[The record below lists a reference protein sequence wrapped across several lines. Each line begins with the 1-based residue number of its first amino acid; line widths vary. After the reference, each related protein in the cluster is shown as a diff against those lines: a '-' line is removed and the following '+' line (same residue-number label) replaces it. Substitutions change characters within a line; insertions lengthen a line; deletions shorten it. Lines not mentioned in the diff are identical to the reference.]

1 MKNIILLAC
10 LFAAVSTAAT
20 PAPNFSVTT
29 SNSQSFQLYPQYIS
43 QGKLVVIEAFFTT
56 CPPCNAHAPLLQNLY
71 TQMLAAHPGKV
82 EFLLLSTLSTD
93 TNVKVA
99 TYKTS
104 KSLTMPAAGAD
115 GGSITALQP
124 YTSGQFGPFQGT
136 PTFIVIAPGSGE
148 VHFDIRGNSA
158 SETMSLLTAKIAELL
173 PVAPPPPAPVV
184 CNLRDFFDAPI
195 GSVQL
200 QVTAPGFDTLIE
212 ANGSYT
218 LSNVAAL
225 QNQLYTINPQKNDN
239 PLNGIT
245 TYDLLLISKHILGIE
260 SLLCD
265 WQRIAADVN
274 CSGTITTLDIVT
286 ARKLLLGLT
295 QSLPCDAWRFVPD
308 SASAVSGGCAAFQGV
323 KIGDV
328 NGQPCNAG
336 FAAPETRTALMFQL
350 NDRWLEAG
358 ETTTITI
365 NAAEAMN
372 IQGLQLSLQF
382 DPKKLIIKQISSPLL
397 EQFDTASFNLEGA
410 ETGAIPISWI
420 NPAGQAF
427 EAGDGLL
434 TLEVSAAQAGQLS
447 NLLTLGTGAGLR
459 PEIYDATGYPHSL
472 GWQWNTEPGHAPAFQ
487 IHPNPA
493 RSGIN
498 LSATLSADQNCF
510 VQITDMQGKIVLSTT
525 LPGQR
530 GFNQWYLP
538 LGNNPPGLY
547 GVRVNGLP
555 AGKIVRL

>member
-1 MKNIILLAC
+1 MKNIFLLAC
-10 LFAAVSTAAT
+10 LFAAFCASAT

-29 SNSQSFQLYPQYIS
+29 SSNQSFQLYPQYIS

-56 CPPCNAHAPLLQNLY
+56 CPPCSAHAPLVQNLY

-82 EFLLLSTLSTD
+82 EFILLSTLSTD
-93 TNVKVA
+93 THVKVA
-99 TYKTS
+99 NYKIS
-104 KSLTMPAAGAD
+104 KSLTMPAAGAE
-115 GGSITALQP
+115 GGSLTALQP
-124 YTSGQFGPFQGT
+124 YTSGQFGQFLGT

-148 VHFDIRGNSA
+148 VYFDIRGNSA
-158 SETMSLLTAKIAELL
+158 SETMTLLTAKIAELL
-173 PVAPPPPAPVV
+173 PVVPPPPAPVV

-200 QVTAPGFDTLIE
+200 QVTASNFDTLIE

-218 LSNVAAL
+218 LSNIAAL
-225 QNQLYTINPQKNDN
+225 QNQLYTINPKKNDN

-260 SLLCD
+260 SLHCD

-336 FAAPETRTALMFQL
+336 FVASEDRAALALQL
-350 NDRWLEAG
+350 YDRRLEAG
-358 ETTTITI
+358 E
-365 NAAEAMN
+365 AATVTMALPEAMD
-372 IQGLQLSLQF
+372 IQGLQFALRF
-382 DPKKLIIKQISSPLL
+382 DPKKLVIKQINAPLL
-397 EQFDTASFNLEGA
+397 EQFDPAAFNLEGA

-420 NPAGQAF
+420 NAAGQTM
-427 EAGDGLL
+427 ETGDGLL
-434 TLEVSAAQAGQLS
+434 TLEVSAVQAGQLS
-447 NLLTLGTGAGLR
+447 NMLALDAGAKLR
-459 PEIYDATGYPHSL
+459 PEIYDAAENPRSIA
-472 GWQWNTEPGHAPAFQ
+472 WQWNPAPDPAMPYQ
-487 IHPNPA
+487 IYPNPA
-493 RSGIN
+493 RSGIT
-498 LSATLSADQNCF
+498 LSAALPADQNCF
-510 VQITDMQGKIVLSTT
+510 IQIMSLQGKIVLSTT
-525 LPGQR
+525 LPAQR
-530 GFNQWYLP
+530 GLNQWYLP
-538 LGNNPPGLY
+538 LENIPAGMY
-547 GVRVNGLP
+547 GVRVNGQS
-555 AGKIVRL
+555 AGKLVRL